1 MFLCA
6 EYGIGGEV
14 SPQGD
19 VYSYDILLLEM
30 FIGKK
35 HTNSMF
41 TESVSLCNYVRKSLS
56 TEKVI
61 EIVDPKIIMESEDGS
76 IRTQSNS
83 KSDHVSKTG
92 VCLTSILQVGI
103 LCYSERPRERM
114 DIRDVLTELT
124 VIRKLFV
131 RVTKEREKMTIHS

>member
-19 VYSYDILLLEM
+19 VYSYGILLLEM
-30 FIGKK
+30 FIGKRP
-35 HTNSMF
+35 TNSMF

-61 EIVDPKIIMESEDGS
+61 EIVDPKIIMECEDGS

-83 KSDHVSKTG
+83 KSDHVSKTE

-103 LCYSERPRERM
+103 LCCSERPRERM
-114 DIRDVLTELT
+114 DIRDVLTELA

-131 RVTKEREKMTIHS
+131 GVTSEREKMTIHS